1 MFKFLLFLIT
11 IFSLN
16 TCNNSDKLVLI
27 TELPKELSENSGI
40 VSFSDT
46 HAWFVEDSGNKNKIY
61 QTNFKGK
68 ITKTLEVKKRK
79 NKDWEDLTKD
89 NKGNVYI
96 ADTGNNENKR
106 KDLVIYKIPNPEI
119 EKGDKINAEAIHFYY
134 PEQEKFPPKK
144 THLFYDAEAIFYYN
158 NFLYLITKNRAHPFN
173 GEAFVYKIPSIAGN
187 HKAQLVDTLNFCND
201 WNTCQITSADL
212 APDGSKL
219 VLLSYGKLFIIT
231 DFKDANFSKGKVET
245 IDLEST
251 NQLESVC
258 FLNQSTLLLSDE
270 KKGPTGRNM
279 YSYKLK

>member
-1 MFKFLLFLIT
+1 MFYKTIIALFLT
-11 IFSLN
+11 A
-16 TCNNSDKLVLI
+16 TTACNNTGKLKLI
-27 TELPKELSENSGI
+27 TDLPKQLNENSGI
-40 VSFSDT
+40 VTFNLKS
-46 HAWFVEDSGNKNKIY
+46 AWFIEDSGNNDKIY
-61 QTNFKGK
+61 KVNFDGK
-68 ITKTLEVKKRK
+68 IVKTLEVKGVK

-89 NKGNVYI
+89 DKGNVYI

-119 EKGDKINAEAIHFYY
+119 EKGGKIDAEAIHFYY

-144 THLFYDAEAIFYYN
+144 NHLFYDAEAIFYYN
-158 NFLYLITKNRAHPFN
+158 NFLYLITKNRSHPFN

-187 HKAQLVDTLNFCND
+187 HKAQLIDTLNFCDD
-201 WNTCQITSADL
+201 WNTCQITSADI

-219 VLLSYGKLFIIT
+219 ILLSYGKLFIIT
-231 DFKDANFSKGKVET
+231 DFKDANFSKGKIES

-270 KKGPTGRNM
+270 KKGSTGRNM
-279 YSYKLK
+279 YSFKLK